1 MPVILMAPKR
11 SKYFSRVAT
20 CYQGHKHDSIKEAR
34 RCDELNLIEKAGDIK
49 WLKQQPVFTLQTKF
63 KYRGKTIRAITY
75 RADFSYFDPE
85 SKKFTVEDVKGVRTE
100 LYKVKRK
107 ILIFTMRDRD
117 DFQFLET

>member
-1 MPVILMAPKR
+1 ML
-11 SKYFSRVAT
+11 KYRNKPT
-20 CYQGHKHDSIKEAR
+20 NCRQGHRHLSIKEAV
-34 RCDELNLIEKAGDIK
+34 RCNELTILERGGFVK

-63 KYRGKTIRAITY
+63 EYRGNIIKPITY
-75 RADFSYFDPE
+75 RADFSYFDVE

>member
-1 MPVILMAPKR
+1 MKNKYNAIR
-11 SKYFSRVAT
+11 SI
-20 CYQGHKHDSIKEAR
+20 CNQGHVHVSRKEKN
-34 RCDELNLIEKAGDIK
+34 RCNELTLLERNGNIK